1 MRPSRSRAVPCWPT
15 GLSSGPGTACSLGPG
30 QPGPACHRAV
40 PCSCRAKKA
49 DFVPCRHASACTDN
63 YGEQSV
69 TAWRV
74 RSGGNIYL
82 VVVASTAFLFR
93 YATQMQMQML
103 HTFTDA
109 CMDGYLSPSSVV
121 APSQP
126 PFSLHKSDIESS
138 VCSWQLP
145 GMYIKAF

>member
-1 MRPSRSRAVPCWPT
+1 MRLYFFLNSKTNIRET
-15 GLSSGPGTACSLGPG
+15 FGLASWNG
-30 QPGPACHRAV
+30 V
-40 PCSCRAKKA
+40 EEKKE
-49 DFVPCRHASACTDN
+49 VC
-63 YGEQSV
+63 EQSV

-93 YATQMQMQML
+93 YATQMQMQMQ

-138 VCSWQLP
+138 VLFGNCQACISSWP
-145 GMYIKAF
+145 FNARRNSTSIRVF